1 MSIIAEPAGW
11 PCGVQLAPQ
20 GTMRIAMIC
29 LLSALLVTGC
39 QEIVTRTATPAEV
52 EPGEVEFALRGPGEA
67 ALVIPVTINGTGPYD
82 FVLDTGATLT
92 CIDSALA
99 AELELPEARGIGAV
113 ATGIGGGGAT
123 TIVRI
128 ESLTV
133 GSATAGEITA
143 CLLDLEQFR
152 AAGIEIQGLLG
163 LNFLRSYTVT
173 LDFERRVARFD
184 EPGAGREQ

>member
-1 MSIIAEPAGW
+1 
-11 PCGVQLAPQ
+11 
-20 GTMRIAMIC
+20 MRIAMIGVF
-29 LLSALLVTGC
+29 SALLVAGC
-39 QEIVTRTATPAEV
+39 QEIVTRTPTPTEV
-52 EPGEVEFALRGPGEA
+52 EPGEVEFHLRGPGEA
-67 ALVIPVTINGTGPYD
+67 ALVIPVRINGEGPYD

-92 CIDSALA
+92 CVDSALA
-99 AELELPEARGIGAV
+99 EELDLPEARGIGAV

-133 GSATAGEITA
+133 GDATAGELTA

-163 LNFLRSYTVT
+163 LNFLRSFTVT

-184 EPGAGREQ
+184 DPGRR

>member
-1 MSIIAEPAGW
+1 
-11 PCGVQLAPQ
+11 
-20 GTMRIAMIC
+20 MRIATIGFF
-29 LLSALLVTGC
+29 SALLVVAGC
-39 QEIVTRTATPAEV
+39 QELVTRTATPVEV
-52 EPGEVEFALRGPGEA
+52 GPGEVEFELKGPGDA
-67 ALVIPVTINGTGPYD
+67 ALVIPVSINGEGPYD

-92 CIDSALA
+92 CIDAALA
-99 AELELPEARGIGAV
+99 AELDLPEARGIGAV

-133 GSATAGEITA
+133 GSATSGEMTA
-143 CLLDLEQFR
+143 CHLDLEQFR

-163 LNFLRSYTVT
+163 LNFLRSFTVT
-173 LDFERRVARFD
+173 LDFERGVARFD